1 MVQSAAAR
9 ADAVS
14 PGRRSATRM
23 VNAREITT
31 ALVRRDLVSR
41 YRRTALGLLWSLAP
55 PVFTVATYYFLFVT
69 IAGTS
74 PAPGVVRPDGTT
86 VPVYVWMST
95 GVVAWTFFA
104 TAVGVGARSVIGAG
118 PVLKSLAFPRSALPL
133 TSVLSS
139 LVGFAFE
146 FVVLMALIVVTVGPP
161 NAQILWL
168 PVILLVIAAFSFG
181 IGLILSSLTVF
192 ARDLGELITL
202 VLRLWMLGTPVVF
215 SLDLIADQPTLTRA
229 IELNPMTGPIIGFRN
244 VVLMNT
250 APDFGLLAYS
260 AVFTTAVVAIG
271 WVVFHRWQRLF
282 PELA

>member
-14 PGRRSATRM
+14 SGRRSATRM

-74 PAPGVVRPDGTT
+74 PAPGIARADGTI
-86 VPVYVWMST
+86 VPQYVWMST
-95 GVVAWTFFA
+95 GVVAWTLFS
-104 TAVGVGARSVIGAG
+104 TSVGLAARSIVFAGA
-118 PVLKSLAFPRSALPL
+118 VLKSLAFPRSALPL

-146 FVVLMALIVVTVGPP
+146 FVVLLALIIIAVGPP
-161 NAQILWL
+161 NAQMLWL
-168 PVILLVIAAFSFG
+168 PVIVLVIAAFAFG
-181 IGLILSSLTVF
+181 LGLALAALTVF
-192 ARDLGELITL
+192 VRDLGELISL

-215 SLDLIADQPTLTRA
+215 SLELIADNPALTRA
-229 IELNPMTGPIIGFRN
+229 IELNPMTGLIIAFRN
-244 VVLMNT
+244 VVLMNA
-250 APDFGLLAYS
+250 APDFGLFLYS
-260 AVFTTAVVAIG
+260 TFVTAVVVAIG

-282 PELA
+282 PELV